1 MPASMRRRRC
11 RCLCLCLFLATPFLI
26 AAAVAGCA
34 TPAPL
39 VRLYPRAPDVVWV
52 SGRASVTREAGGVR
66 VAVAFD
72 HQDGGTLGMH
82 VEVQN
87 GTAGKLDV
95 DPHDFTFTTCTGT
108 GVDSCRLTQRVI
120 DPEQM
125 LASLD
130 ARQSR
135 EHADAANSQA
145 LMGTL
150 VVLSAV
156 SDVASIASGHA
167 DANTGNAT
175 LAAATMASADA
186 AARDSSLA
194 SISVQQAI
202 WSNQAFRR
210 NTLFPERGAAGRV
223 YIPIDLTAQVVW
235 LHIRIG
241 GRELSFPFQQ
251 AVTRLDTPGS
261 SGGARASW

>member
-1 MPASMRRRRC
+1 
-11 RCLCLCLFLATPFLI
+11 
-26 AAAVAGCA
+26 
-34 TPAPL
+34 
-39 VRLYPRAPDVVWV
+39 
-52 SGRASVTREAGGVR
+52 
-66 VAVAFD
+66 
-72 HQDGGTLGMH
+72 
-82 VEVQN
+82 
-87 GTAGKLDV
+87 
-95 DPHDFTFTTCTGT
+95 
-108 GVDSCRLTQRVI
+108 
-120 DPEQM
+120 
-125 LASLD
+125 
-130 ARQSR
+130 
-135 EHADAANSQA
+135 
-145 LMGTL
+145 
-150 VVLSAV
+150 
-156 SDVASIASGHA
+156 
-167 DANTGNAT
+167 
-175 LAAATMASADA
+175 MASADA